1 MHDAPSL
8 SISRLNARTSSAAT
22 PSVHFS
28 QRRGAASAMEPRT
41 GQGAAG
47 TMETPRIRGA
57 ADVRAANTISTPH
70 GALGSPS
77 MSRAEQCVPRSPA
90 DGLPPARRAPR
101 TRGALSGGVWHREIA
116 IAHLLLVTPG
126 VQIQVMSLARGG
138 ACPQNQNDPRSVAP
152 SEPSAAP
159 APGPDAAP
167 ALAPATFPTECRV
180 SKTRAPTARRAR
192 ARGR

>member
-1 MHDAPSL
+1 MTAGVEDDTMHDAPSL

-90 DGLPPARRAPR
+90 ARCRPPAAP
-101 TRGALSGGVWHREIA
+101 
-116 IAHLLLVTPG
+116 
-126 VQIQVMSLARGG
+126 
-138 ACPQNQNDPRSVAP
+138 
-152 SEPSAAP
+152 
-159 APGPDAAP
+159 
-167 ALAPATFPTECRV
+167 
-180 SKTRAPTARRAR
+180 RAR
-192 ARGR
+192 AGR